1 MAHWFTYTWLNDAE
15 SGEKVRS
22 AIDLERV
29 QSFQTSTS
37 YSSGLTVVIGGVA
50 YEVPAGEFLEAM
62 SKLDMRVVNQFCYTG
77 SRNH

>member
-1 MAHWFTYTWLNDAE
+1 MAQWFTYTWFNDDEA
-15 SGEKVRS
+15 GEKVRS

-29 QSFQTSTS
+29 QSFQTSS
-37 YSSGLTVVIGGVA
+37 VYPGGLVVILGGVA

-62 SKLDMRVVNQFCYTG
+62 SKLDVRVVNQFCYTG